1 MITNDNIDSMKKEE
15 VVYTSKEIAEMFKVT
30 YLTVF
35 RWIKSG
41 KLKAFK
47 AGKQYR
53 IKQVD
58 LDHFIQE
65 SKSERTQI

>member
-1 MITNDNIDSMKKEE
+1 MNEKFLTA
-15 VVYTSKEIAEMFKVT
+15 KEISEKYKVS
-30 YLTVF
+30 YITVF

-47 AGKQYR
+47 VGKQYR

-58 LDHFIQE
+58 LNHFIQE
-65 SKSERTQI
+65 SKPERENI

>member
-1 MITNDNIDSMKKEE
+1 MKDDAVFSTKE
-15 VVYTSKEIAEMFKVT
+15 VAEKFKVT

-47 AGKQYR
+47 VGKQYR
-53 IKQVD
+53 VKRED
-58 LDHFIQE
+58 LEAFIE
-65 SKSERTQI
+65 HSKSERTQL

>member
-1 MITNDNIDSMKKEE
+1 MNEE
-15 VVYTSKEIAEMFKVT
+15 TYYTSQEVAKRFKVT

-47 AGKQYR
+47 VGKQYR
-53 IKQVD
+53 VKQED
-58 LDHFIQE
+58 LEAFIEQ
-65 SKSERTQI
+65 SKSERTQL

>member
-1 MITNDNIDSMKKEE
+1 MNEKFLTA
-15 VVYTSKEIAEMFKVT
+15 KEISEKYKVS
-30 YLTVF
+30 YITVF

-47 AGKQYR
+47 VGKQYR

-58 LDHFIQE
+58 LDQFIQE

>member
-1 MITNDNIDSMKKEE
+1 MNEKFLAA
-15 VVYTSKEIAEMFKVT
+15 KEISEKYKVS
-30 YLTVF
+30 YITVF

-47 AGKQYR
+47 VGKQYR
-53 IKQVD
+53 IKQED

-65 SKSERTQI
+65 SKPERKQI

>member
-1 MITNDNIDSMKKEE
+1 MNVMKDDAVFSTKE
-15 VVYTSKEIAEMFKVT
+15 VAEKFKVT

-47 AGKQYR
+47 VGKQYR
-53 IKQVD
+53 VKRED
-58 LDHFIQE
+58 LEAFIE
-65 SKSERTQI
+65 HSKSERTQL

>member
-1 MITNDNIDSMKKEE
+1 MNEE
-15 VVYTSKEIAEMFKVT
+15 TYYTSQEVAKRFKVT

-41 KLKAFK
+41 KLAAFK
-47 AGKQYR
+47 VGKQYR

-58 LDHFIQE
+58 LDTFIEQ
-65 SKSERTQI
+65 SKSERQQV

>member
-1 MITNDNIDSMKKEE
+1 MIINDNMNVMKDDAVFSTKE
-15 VVYTSKEIAEMFKVT
+15 VAEKFKVT

-47 AGKQYR
+47 VGKQYR
-53 IKQVD
+53 VKQED
-58 LDHFIQE
+58 LEAFIE
-65 SKSERTQI
+65 YSKSERTQL

>member
-1 MITNDNIDSMKKEE
+1 MITNDNIDSMKKED

-47 AGKQYR
+47 VGKQYR

-58 LDHFIQE
+58 LDYFMQE
-65 SKSERTQI
+65 SKPEGKQI

>member
-1 MITNDNIDSMKKEE
+1 MNEE
-15 VVYTSKEIAEMFKVT
+15 TYYTTQEVAKRFKVT

-47 AGKQYR
+47 VGKQYR
-53 IKQVD
+53 VKQED
-58 LDHFIQE
+58 LETFLEH
-65 SKSERTQI
+65 SKSERTQL

>member
-1 MITNDNIDSMKKEE
+1 MKKDEY
-15 VVYTSKEIAEMFKVT
+15 YTSKEVADKFKVT

-47 AGKQYR
+47 VGKQYR

-65 SKSERTQI
+65 SKPERENI

>member
-1 MITNDNIDSMKKEE
+1 MNVMKDDAVFSTKE
-15 VVYTSKEIAEMFKVT
+15 VAEKFKVT

-47 AGKQYR
+47 VGKQYR
-53 IKQVD
+53 VKQED
-58 LDHFIQE
+58 LEAFIE
-65 SKSERTQI
+65 YSKSERTQL

>member
-1 MITNDNIDSMKKEE
+1 MDVMKDEAVFSTKE
-15 VVYTSKEIAEMFKVT
+15 VAEKFKVT

-47 AGKQYR
+47 VGKQYR
-53 IKQVD
+53 VKQED
-58 LDHFIQE
+58 LEAFIE
-65 SKSERTQI
+65 HSKSERTQL

>member
-1 MITNDNIDSMKKEE
+1 MNVMKNDTVFS
-15 VVYTSKEIAEMFKVT
+15 SKEVAEKFKVT

-47 AGKQYR
+47 VGKQYR
-53 IKQVD
+53 VKQED
-58 LDHFIQE
+58 LEAFIEQ
-65 SKSERTQI
+65 SKSERTQP

>member
-1 MITNDNIDSMKKEE
+1 MIINDNMNVMKDDAVFSTKE
-15 VVYTSKEIAEMFKVT
+15 VAEKFKVT

-47 AGKQYR
+47 VGKQYR
-53 IKQVD
+53 VKQED
-58 LDHFIQE
+58 LETFIEQ
-65 SKSERTQI
+65 SKSERTQL

>member
-1 MITNDNIDSMKKEE
+1 MNVMKDDAVFSTKE
-15 VVYTSKEIAEMFKVT
+15 VAEKFKVT

-47 AGKQYR
+47 VGKQYR
-53 IKQVD
+53 VKQED
-58 LDHFIQE
+58 LEAFIE
-65 SKSERTQI
+65 NSKSERTQL

>member
-1 MITNDNIDSMKKEE
+1 MNVMKNDMVFS
-15 VVYTSKEIAEMFKVT
+15 SKEVAEKFKVT

-47 AGKQYR
+47 VGKQYR
-53 IKQVD
+53 VKQED
-58 LDHFIQE
+58 LEAFIEQ
-65 SKSERTQI
+65 SKSERTQL

>member
-1 MITNDNIDSMKKEE
+1 MKKNEE
-15 VVYTSKEIAEMFKVT
+15 VYSSKEVADKFKVT

-47 AGKQYR
+47 VGKQYR
-53 IKQVD
+53 IKQED
-58 LDHFIQE
+58 LDTFIQS
-65 SKSERTQI
+65 SKSERTKL

>member
-1 MITNDNIDSMKKEE
+1 MNVMKNDVVFSTKE
-15 VVYTSKEIAEMFKVT
+15 VAEKFKVT

-47 AGKQYR
+47 VGKQYR
-53 IKQVD
+53 VRQED
-58 LDHFIQE
+58 LEAFIEQ
-65 SKSERTQI
+65 SKSERTQL

>member
-1 MITNDNIDSMKKEE
+1 VIINDNINLMKKNEE
-15 VVYTSKEIAEMFKVT
+15 VYSSKEVADKFKVT

-47 AGKQYR
+47 VGKQYR
-53 IKQVD
+53 IKQED
-58 LDHFIQE
+58 LDTFIQS
-65 SKSERTQI
+65 SKSERTKL

>member
-1 MITNDNIDSMKKEE
+1 MDVMKDDAVFSTKE
-15 VVYTSKEIAEMFKVT
+15 VAEKFKVT

-47 AGKQYR
+47 VGKQYR
-53 IKQVD
+53 VKHEN
-58 LDHFIQE
+58 LEAFIEQ
-65 SKSERTQI
+65 SKSERTQL

>member
-1 MITNDNIDSMKKEE
+1 MSVMKNDTIFS
-15 VVYTSKEIAEMFKVT
+15 SKEVAEKFKVT

-47 AGKQYR
+47 VGKQYR
-53 IKQVD
+53 VKQED
-58 LDHFIQE
+58 LETFIEQ
-65 SKSERTQI
+65 SKSERARP

>member
-1 MITNDNIDSMKKEE
+1 MNEGTY
-15 VVYTSKEIAEMFKVT
+15 YTSQELAKKFKVT

-47 AGKQYR
+47 VGKQYR
-53 IKQVD
+53 VKQED
-58 LDHFIQE
+58 LESFIEQ
-65 SKSERTQI
+65 SKSERTQL